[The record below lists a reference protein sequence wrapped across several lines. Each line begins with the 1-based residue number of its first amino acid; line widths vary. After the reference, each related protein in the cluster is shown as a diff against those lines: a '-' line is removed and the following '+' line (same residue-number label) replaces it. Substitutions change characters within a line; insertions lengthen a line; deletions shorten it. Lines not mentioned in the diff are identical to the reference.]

1 MNIGA
6 RPVILL
12 GMGCTGSKDLLPE
25 LMSLGIPVLTSW
37 QAIDLVDNY
46 HPAYFGRP
54 GIYGQR
60 AANHILYH
68 SDHVIAIG
76 CRLSIWT
83 VGYGEFAPH
92 AKLTIC
98 DIGFDELKRFPN
110 ADIRHIDARHFIKE
124 LLAARIGDISE
135 WQSICRFT
143 RNRFPWIESIHAD
156 TDYINSHG
164 FAARLQP
171 YLRDDEIV
179 VTDAGSACT
188 GPFQVMRFKPP
199 QRLMT
204 SGGLGEMGC
213 ALPAAIG
220 AAIASG
226 KRVICF
232 VGDGAMM
239 LNLQELATIR
249 SNNLPIKIFVFAN
262 DGYAMIRGTQNTT
275 LDSRYVAVNEA
286 TGVWCPDFERVAMAF
301 DIPAVTVDSPYDAGF
316 AFKYLSAEG
325 PLLVQVKLDPNQIY
339 GPKLQPIKN
348 NDGSISN
355 ARFDQMSPHPMEAT

>member
-1 MNIGA
+1 MQIGT
-6 RPVILL
+6 RPVIIL

-25 LMSLGIPVLTSW
+25 LMNLGIPVITSW
-37 QAIDLVDNY
+37 QAIDLVNNY
-46 HPAYFGRP
+46 HEAYAGRC

-60 AANHILYH
+60 AANAILYQ
-68 SDHVIAIG
+68 SNHVISIG
-76 CRLSIWT
+76 CRLSIWM

-92 AKLTIC
+92 ARLTVC
-98 DIGFDELKRFPN
+98 DIDFDELQRFPK
-110 ADIRHIDARHFIKE
+110 ADIRHLDARHFIKE
-124 LLAARIGDISE
+124 LLAARIPDISE
-135 WQSICRFT
+135 WQSICRFQ
-143 RNRFPWIESIHAD
+143 RNKYPWIEAIHAD

-164 FAARLQP
+164 FAAKLQSHM
-171 YLRDDEIV
+171 RDDEIV

-220 AAIASG
+220 ASIASG

-239 LNLQELATIR
+239 LNIQELATIR
-249 SNNLPIKIFVFAN
+249 HRNLPIKIFVFAN

-275 LDSRYVAVNEA
+275 LDGRYVAVNAA

-301 DIPAVTVDSPYDAGF
+301 DIPAFTINSPYDANV
-316 AFKYLSAEG
+316 ALKYLDADG
-325 PLLVQVKLDPNQIY
+325 PFITQVNLDPNQVY

-355 ARFDQMSPHPMEAT
+355 ARFDCMSPLI